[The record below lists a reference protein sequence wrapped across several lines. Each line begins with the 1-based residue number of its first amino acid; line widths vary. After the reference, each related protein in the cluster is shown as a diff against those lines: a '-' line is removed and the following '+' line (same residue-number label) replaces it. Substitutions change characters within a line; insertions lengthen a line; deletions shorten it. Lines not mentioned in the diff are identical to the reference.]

1 MSLPDAVHSADSA
14 DATPAPT
21 AIPAT
26 PAPTAVDTVAA
37 VRAGTTTAVAETRA
51 ALARITALDP
61 ALGAFQVVRAER
73 ALAEAATVDARIAAG
88 EHLPLAGVPIA
99 IKDNIPVAGEPMRE
113 GSAATSAE
121 PRPADHEVVARLR
134 AAGAV
139 VVGITRVP
147 ELCVFGTTDSV
158 YGTTRNP
165 FNPER
170 TSGGSSGGS
179 ASAVASGMVAVA
191 HAADGM
197 GSIRI
202 PAANCGLFGLKP
214 GSGLVPADMGAHS
227 WFGMSENGPLATT
240 VADAALVLSVMAGHP
255 ELANVTTPAR
265 PLRIG
270 LATGIPTPLAKLD
283 PVWKAAAES
292 AAATLRAAGHD
303 VVELTIPYPSDPLP
317 VLARWFAGAAD
328 DAAHEG
334 LDVRLLEPR
343 VRAHIRAGRLLARLG
358 GLRPGPVDRLR
369 ARVEAATADV
379 DVIVTPGLAQPGP
392 AAEGWH
398 RRSWVANLRANI
410 GYAPYAAV
418 WNLLGWPAAVVPAG
432 WHDGAQ
438 VPLSV
443 QLVAHPAAD
452 GAGEALLLSI
462 AAQLEAAAPWTRT
475 AVAPASVG

>member
-1 MSLPDAVHSADSA
+1 MSSPDVVPS
-14 DATPAPT
+14 PAP
-21 AIPAT
+21 P
-26 PAPTAVDTVAA
+26 AVDTAAA

-51 ALARITALDP
+51 ALARIAALDP

-73 ALAEAATVDARIAAG
+73 ALAEAAVVDARVAAG
-88 EHLPLAGVPIA
+88 EHLPLAGVPVA

-139 VVGITRVP
+139 VVGLTRVP

-165 FNPER
+165 HNPER

-179 ASAVASGMVAVA
+179 AAAVASGMVAVA

-202 PAANCGLFGLKP
+202 PAANCGLVGLKP
-214 GSGLVPADMGAHS
+214 GAGLVPADMGAHS

-240 VADAALVLSVMAGHP
+240 VADAALLLSVMAGRP
-255 ELANVTTPAR
+255 ALAEVSAPRAV
-265 PLRIG
+265 RIG
-270 LATGIPTPLAKLD
+270 LATGIPTPLATLD
-283 PVWKAAAES
+283 PQWKAAAER
-292 AAATLRAAGHD
+292 AAATLRAAGHE
-303 VVELTIPYPSDPLP
+303 VVELTIPYPADPLP

-334 LDVRLLEPR
+334 LDVRRLEPR
-343 VRAHIRAGRLLARLG
+343 VRAHVRAGRTLRRLG

-369 ARVEAATADV
+369 SRVEAATADV
-379 DVIVTPGLAQPGP
+379 DVLLTPGLAQPGP
-392 AAEGWH
+392 LAEGWH
-398 RRSWVANLRANI
+398 RRGWVANLRANI
-410 GYAPYAAV
+410 GYAPYAAL
-418 WNLLGWPAAVVPAG
+418 WNLLGWPAAAVPAG
-432 WHDGAQ
+432 WHESAQ

-452 GAGEALLLSI
+452 GAGEALLLGV
-462 AAQLEAAAPWTRT
+462 AAQLEAASPWVRT
-475 AVAPASVG
+475 AAAPATVG

>member
-1 MSLPDAVHSADSA
+1 MTLL
-14 DATPAPT
+14 
-21 AIPAT
+21 
-26 PAPTAVDTVAA
+26 TAVQTAAA
-37 VRAGTTTAVAETRA
+37 VRAGSSSALAETRA
-51 ALARITALDP
+51 ALERIAALDL
-61 ALGAFQVVRAER
+61 ALGAFQLVRAER
-73 ALAEAATVDARIAAG
+73 ALAEAAAVDARVASG

-113 GSAATSAE
+113 GSSATSAE
-121 PRPADHEVVARLR
+121 PRSSDHEVVARLR

-165 FNPER
+165 WNLAA

-179 ASAVASGMVAVA
+179 ASAVASGMVAIA

-202 PAANCGLFGLKP
+202 PAANCGLIGLKP
-214 GSGLVPADMGAHS
+214 GAGLVPADMGAHS

-240 VADAALVLSVMAGHP
+240 VADAALLLSVMAGRP
-255 ELANVTTPAR
+255 ALAEIVPPGR
-265 PLRIG
+265 VLRIG

-283 PVWKAAAES
+283 PQWKAAADA
-292 AAATLRAAGHD
+292 AAATLRAAGHE
-303 VVELTIPYPSDPLP
+303 VVVLTIPYPSDPLP

-334 LDVRLLEPR
+334 IDLRLLEPR
-343 VRAHIRAGRLLARLG
+343 VRAHVRAGRLFARLG

-369 ARVEAATADV
+369 RRVEAATLDV
-379 DVIVTPGLAQPGP
+379 DVILTPGLAQAGP

-398 RRSWVANLRANI
+398 RRGWVANLRANI
-410 GYAPYAAV
+410 GYAPYAAL
-418 WNLLGWPAAVVPAG
+418 WNLLGWPAAAVPAG

-438 VPLSV
+438 VPLAV

-452 GAGEALLLSI
+452 GAGEALLLSV
-462 AAQLEAAAPWTRT
+462 AAELESAAPWLRT
-475 AVAPASVG
+475 APAPLATIGSAS

>member
-1 MSLPDAVHSADSA
+1 MTLL
-14 DATPAPT
+14 T
-21 AIPAT
+21 AAE
-26 PAPTAVDTVAA
+26 TAAA
-37 VRAGTTTAVAETRA
+37 VRAGTTTAVAETQA
-51 ALARITALDP
+51 ALARIAERDP

-73 ALAEAATVDARIAAG
+73 ALAEAAALDATLVARLAAG
-88 EHLPLAGVPIA
+88 ENLPLAGVPIA

-134 AAGAV
+134 AAGAI

-165 FNPER
+165 FNPDR

-179 ASAVASGMVAVA
+179 AAAVASGMVAVA

-202 PAANCGLFGLKP
+202 PAANCGLVGLKP

-240 VADAALVLSVMAGHP
+240 VGDAALVLSVMAGRP
-255 ELANVTTPAR
+255 ELADVRMPERA
-265 PLRIG
+265 LRIG
-270 LATGIPTPLAKLD
+270 LATGIPTPLATLD
-283 PVWKAAAES
+283 PAWKAAAER
-292 AAATLRAAGHD
+292 AAATLRAAGHE
-303 VVELTIPYPSDPLP
+303 VVELAIPYPADPLP

-328 DAAHEG
+328 DAAHDG
-334 LDVRLLEPR
+334 LDLRRLEPR
-343 VRAHIRAGRLLARLG
+343 VRAHVRAGRVLRRLG

-369 ARVEAATADV
+369 TRVEAATANV
-379 DVIVTPGLAQPGP
+379 DVILTPGLAQPGP
-392 AAEGWH
+392 LADGWH
-398 RRSWVANLRANI
+398 RRGWVANLRANI
-410 GYAPYAAV
+410 GYAPYAAL
-418 WNLLGWPAAVVPAG
+418 WNLLGWPAAAVPAG
-432 WHDGAQ
+432 WSGGSAQ

-452 GAGEALLLSI
+452 GAGEALLLSV
-462 AAQLEAAAPWTRT
+462 AAQLEAASPWAR
-475 AVAPASVG
+475 VAEPAATVG

>member
-1 MSLPDAVHSADSA
+1 MSLPDAAHFADSA
-14 DATPAPT
+14 DAV
-21 AIPAT
+21 
-26 PAPTAVDTVAA
+26 PAPTAVKTAAA
-37 VRAGTTTAVAETRA
+37 VRAGTTTAVAEIRA
-51 ALARITALDP
+51 ALGRIAALDP

-73 ALAEAATVDARIAAG
+73 ALAEAVVVDARVASG

-99 IKDNIPVAGEPMRE
+99 IKDNISVAGEPMRE
-113 GSAATSAE
+113 GSAATSTE

-179 ASAVASGMVAVA
+179 AAAVASGMLAVA

-202 PAANCGLFGLKP
+202 PAANCGIFGLKP

-240 VADAALVLSVMAGHP
+240 VADAALVLSVMAGRP
-255 ELANVTTPAR
+255 ALADVASPGR
-265 PLRIG
+265 SLRIG

-283 PVWKAAAES
+283 PVWKAAADS
-292 AAATLRAAGHD
+292 AAVTLRAAGHE
-303 VVELTIPYPSDPLP
+303 VVDLVIPYPSDPLP

-334 LDVRLLEPR
+334 LDVRRLEPR

-369 ARVEAATADV
+369 ARVEAATATV
-379 DVIVTPGLAQPGP
+379 DVILTPGLAQPGP
-392 AAEGWH
+392 IAEGWH
-398 RRSWVANLRANI
+398 RRGWVANLRANI
-410 GYAPYAAV
+410 GYAPYAAL
-418 WNLLGWPAAVVPAG
+418 WNLLGWPAAAVPAG
-432 WHDGAQ
+432 WHTGAQ
-438 VPLSV
+438 VPLGV
-443 QLVAHPAAD
+443 QLVAHPAAN
-452 GAGEALLLSI
+452 GAGEALLLSV
-462 AAQLEAAAPWTRT
+462 AAQLEAANPWVRT
-475 AVAPASVG
+475 AAAPASVG

>member
-1 MSLPDAVHSADSA
+1 MSLPADAHSASL
-14 DATPAPT
+14 PT
-21 AIPAT
+21 AAE
-26 PAPTAVDTVAA
+26 TAAA
-37 VRAGTTTAVAETRA
+37 VRSGSTTAVAETQA
-51 ALARITALDP
+51 ALARIATLDP
-61 ALGAFQVVRAER
+61 ALGAFQLVRAEK
-73 ALAEAATVDARIAAG
+73 ALAEAAAVDARVAAG

-121 PRPADHEVVARLR
+121 PRRADHEVVTRLR

-139 VVGITRVP
+139 VVGLTRVP

-158 YGTTRNP
+158 YGVTRNP
-165 FNPER
+165 HNPER

-179 ASAVASGMVAVA
+179 AAAVASGMVAVA

-202 PAANCGLFGLKP
+202 PAANCGLVGLKP

-240 VADAALVLSVMAGHP
+240 VTDAALVLSVMAGRP
-255 ELANVTTPAR
+255 ELADVAVPR
-265 PLRIG
+265 VLRIG
-270 LATGIPTPLAKLD
+270 LATGIPTPLATLD
-283 PVWKAAAES
+283 PQWKAAAER
-292 AAATLRAAGHD
+292 AAETLRAAGHE
-303 VVELTIPYPSDPLP
+303 VVELRIPYPADPLP

-334 LDVRLLEPR
+334 IADRDLEPR
-343 VRAHIRAGRLLARLG
+343 VRAHVRAGRRLRRLG
-358 GLRPGPVDRLR
+358 GLRPGPVDRMR
-369 ARVEAATADV
+369 AKVEAATADI
-379 DVIVTPGLAQPGP
+379 DIILTPGLAQPGP
-392 AAEGWH
+392 VAEGWH

-410 GYAPYAAV
+410 GYAPYAAL
-418 WNLLGWPAAVVPAG
+418 WNLLGWPAAAVPAG

-438 VPLSV
+438 VPLAV

-452 GAGEALLLSI
+452 GAGEALLLSV
-462 AAQLEAAAPWTRT
+462 AAQLEAAAPWRRT
-475 AVAPASVG
+475 ADIG

>member
-1 MSLPDAVHSADSA
+1 MTLL
-14 DATPAPT
+14 
-21 AIPAT
+21 
-26 PAPTAVDTVAA
+26 TAVETAAA
-37 VRAGTTTAVAETRA
+37 VRAGTTTAVAETQA
-51 ALARITALDP
+51 ALARIADLDL
-61 ALGAFQVVRAER
+61 ALGAFQLVRAER
-73 ALAEAATVDARIAAG
+73 ALAEAAGVDARVAAG

-113 GSAATSAE
+113 GSAATSAA
-121 PRPADHEVVARLR
+121 PRQADHEVVARLR

-165 FNPER
+165 FAPDR

-179 ASAVASGMVAVA
+179 AAAVASGMVAVA

-202 PAANCGLFGLKP
+202 PAANCGLVGLKP

-227 WFGMSENGPLATT
+227 WFGISENGPLATT
-240 VADAALVLSVMAGHP
+240 VADAALVLSVMAGRAA
-255 ELANVTTPAR
+255 LAEVVAPRA
-265 PLRIG
+265 LRIG
-270 LATGIPTPLAKLD
+270 LATGIPTPLATLD
-283 PVWKAAAES
+283 PQWKAAAER
-292 AAATLRAAGHD
+292 AAATLRAAGHE
-303 VVELTIPYPSDPLP
+303 VVELTIPYPADPLP

-334 LDVRLLEPR
+334 IADRDLEPR
-343 VRAHIRAGRLLARLG
+343 VRSHVRAGRMLRRLG

-369 ARVEAATADV
+369 TRVEAATADV
-379 DVIVTPGLAQPGP
+379 DVILTPGLAQPGP
-392 AAEGWH
+392 VADGWH
-398 RRSWVANLRANI
+398 RRGWVANLRANI
-410 GYAPYAAV
+410 GYAPYAAL
-418 WNLLGWPAAVVPAG
+418 WNLLGWPAATVPAG

-443 QLVAHPAAD
+443 QLVAHPAAE
-452 GAGEALLLSI
+452 GAGEALLLGV
-462 AAQLEAAAPWTRT
+462 AAQLEAASPWTR
-475 AVAPASVG
+475 VAPAAATVG

>member
-1 MSLPDAVHSADSA
+1 MTLL
-14 DATPAPT
+14 T
-21 AIPAT
+21 AAE
-26 PAPTAVDTVAA
+26 TAAA
-37 VRAGTTTAVAETRA
+37 VRAGTTTALAETQA
-51 ALARITALDP
+51 ALARIARLDP

-73 ALAEAATVDARIAAG
+73 ALAEAAEVDARIAAG
-88 EHLPLAGVPIA
+88 EQLPLAGVPIA

-165 FNPER
+165 HNPDR

-179 ASAVASGMVAVA
+179 AAAVASGMVSVA

-202 PAANCGLFGLKP
+202 PAANCGLVGLKP

-227 WFGMSENGPLATT
+227 WFGMSENGPLATS
-240 VADAALVLSVMAGHP
+240 VADAALVLSVMAGRP
-255 ELANVTTPAR
+255 ALAEVAEPR
-265 PLRIG
+265 PLRVG
-270 LATGIPTPLAKLD
+270 LATGIPTPLATLD
-283 PVWKAAAES
+283 PAWKAAADR
-292 AAATLRAAGHD
+292 AAETLRAAGHE
-303 VVELTIPYPSDPLP
+303 VVELVIPYPADPLP

-334 LDVRLLEPR
+334 LDVRRLEPH
-343 VRAHIRAGRLLARLG
+343 VRAHVRAGRVLRRLG

-369 ARVEAATADV
+369 ARVEAATAEV
-379 DVIVTPGLAQPGP
+379 DVILTPGLAQPGP
-392 AAEGWH
+392 LAEGWH
-398 RRSWVANLRANI
+398 RRGWVANLRANI
-410 GYAPYAAV
+410 GYAPYAAL
-418 WNLLGWPAAVVPAG
+418 WNLLGWPAAAIPAG

-452 GAGEALLLSI
+452 GAGEALLLSV
-462 AAQLEAAAPWTRT
+462 AAQLEAASPWART
-475 AVAPASVG
+475 AAAPATVG

>member
-1 MSLPDAVHSADSA
+1 MSSPDAVPS
-14 DATPAPT
+14 PAS
-21 AIPAT
+21 
-26 PAPTAVDTVAA
+26 TAVDTAAA

-51 ALARITALDP
+51 ALARIADLDP
-61 ALGAFQVVRAER
+61 NLGAFQVVRAER
-73 ALAEAATVDARIAAG
+73 ALAEAAEVDARVAAG

-113 GSAATSAE
+113 GSAATSAD

-165 FNPER
+165 HNPER

-179 ASAVASGMVAVA
+179 AAAVASGMVAVA

-202 PAANCGLFGLKP
+202 PAANCGLVGLKP
-214 GSGLVPADMGAHS
+214 GAGLVPADMGAHS

-240 VADAALVLSVMAGHP
+240 VADAALVLSVMAGRP
-255 ELANVTTPAR
+255 ALAEVAAPR
-265 PLRIG
+265 SLRIG
-270 LATGIPTPLAKLD
+270 LATGIPTPLAQLD
-283 PVWKAAAES
+283 PAWKAAADA

-303 VVELTIPYPSDPLP
+303 VVELAIPYPADPLP

-334 LDVRLLEPR
+334 LDVRRLEPR
-343 VRAHIRAGRLLARLG
+343 VRAHVRAGRVLRRIG

-379 DVIVTPGLAQPGP
+379 DIILTPGLAQPGP
-392 AAEGWH
+392 LAEGWH
-398 RRSWVANLRANI
+398 RRGWVANLRANI
-410 GYAPYAAV
+410 GYAPYAAL
-418 WNLLGWPAAVVPAG
+418 WNLLGWPAAAVPAG
-432 WHDGAQ
+432 WHERAQ
-438 VPLSV
+438 VPVSV
-443 QLVAHPAAD
+443 QLVAHPAA
-452 GAGEALLLSI
+452 GGQGEALLLSV
-462 AAQLEAAAPWTRT
+462 AAQLEAASPWTR
-475 AVAPASVG
+475 VAARAATVG